1 MFNKICETKGALKA
15 QIMLPFSNVAVA
27 EIQGCLYFSICR
39 WNFDSGDFV
48 AMQMHE
54 LDSCGEG
61 ILYSCTYF
69 G

>member
-39 WNFDSGDFV
+39 
-48 AMQMHE
+48 
-54 LDSCGEG
+54 
-61 ILYSCTYF
+61 
-69 G
+69 